1 MIGLESRV
9 PARKLKMIFFFLLYE
24 NTAEILGIYNLA
36 RLTSE
41 AVI

>member
-9 PARKLKMIFFFLLYE
+9 PARKLKMIFFLLYE